1 MKQCVRLR
9 RTGDEQDCDLPRALL
24 GPEEPRQ
31 SWLERGVASLPR
43 VERGHG
49 GPRLERLFVFAREK
63 RDLCNRFVGLEACVR
78 GHASGVCPRCVAGVA
93 GVHACLPLGRLPAV
107 LEALV
112 LAALIILAAFLAAPI
127 RTALFILAALLC
139 VLAALIRAALFMLFI
154 LLASVLA
161 ALVVLFAALVLA
173 ALVVLAAVIR
183 AALFI
188 LVPVVRCLLLQRVR
202 LCWTGAEV
210 LRSLWL
216 ASTWRW
222 PPYPRGA
229 AVTVWALWSC

>member
-1 MKQCVRLR
+1 M
-9 RTGDEQDCDLPRALL
+9 
-24 GPEEPRQ
+24 
-31 SWLERGVASLPR
+31 
-43 VERGHG
+43 
-49 GPRLERLFVFAREK
+49 ERLFVFAREK

-139 VLAALIRAALFMLFI
+139 VLAALIRAALFVLFI
-154 LLASVLA
+154 L
-161 ALVVLFAALVLA
+161 AALVLA

-183 AALFI
+183 AVLFT
-188 LVPVVRCLLLQRVR
+188 LVPVVRGLLLQRVR
-202 LCWTGAEV
+202 LCWTAAQV

-216 ASTWRW
+216 AMASVPGGELRLLCGLFGVVDC
-222 PPYPRGA
+222 RCRA
-229 AVTVWALWSC
+229 WSR